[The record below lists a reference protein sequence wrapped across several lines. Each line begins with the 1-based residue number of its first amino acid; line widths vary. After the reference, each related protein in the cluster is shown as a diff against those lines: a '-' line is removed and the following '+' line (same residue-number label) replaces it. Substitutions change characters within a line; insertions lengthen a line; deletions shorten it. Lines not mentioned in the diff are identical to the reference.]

1 MNIHLQLCFQF
12 ERFRGK
18 VIQTTFSTPGVEAPE
33 KQITDDELIEIL
45 KKLLQERTHLWDHI
59 EKLKKEVKQA
69 NSSTDELKAQGMKLR
84 DDLQESLVSAQ

>member
-1 MNIHLQLCFQF
+1 M
-12 ERFRGK
+12 
-18 VIQTTFSTPGVEAPE
+18 EAPE

-69 NSSTDELKAQGMKLR
+69 NSSTDELKAQGMKLK

>member
-1 MNIHLQLCFQF
+1 M
-12 ERFRGK
+12 
-18 VIQTTFSTPGVEAPE
+18 EAPE